1 MGFFDSFWVYIY
13 MYISKHS
20 IFGVIKFDSIWPPTL
35 FAYRSHM
42 LTCRV
47 NPMCLLLWCGKR
59 LRQFASSPF
68 HQRLSNHPSGI
79 VLKTLA
85 DDEANDC
92 RWLDESWWVN
102 QSIIQFFVIR
112 TRILYD
118 SMIFHQNSPKKTLQ
132 IYCGHPPFPH
142 DVPCPHIML
151 GTFPNAIF
159 TSRGWDRNATARR
172 RHLAMKWD
180 PVLFKLQIISQIWRF
195 PEMRVPPNHPC

>member
-13 MYISKHS
+13 MYISKAFH
-20 IFGVIKFDSIWPPTL
+20 FWGNQIWLNLAPNL

-102 QSIIQFFVIR
+102 QSIIQFFCHPNQDSIWFYDLSSKLSQKNTSNLLR
-112 TRILYD
+112 TSPIPPWCPMSPHHAWYLPQRH
-118 SMIFHQNSPKKTLQ
+118 FHK
-132 IYCGHPPFPH
+132 
-142 DVPCPHIML
+142 
-151 GTFPNAIF
+151 
-159 TSRGWDRNATARR
+159 SRMG
-172 RHLAMKWD
+172 
-180 PVLFKLQIISQIWRF
+180 
-195 PEMRVPPNHPC
+195 